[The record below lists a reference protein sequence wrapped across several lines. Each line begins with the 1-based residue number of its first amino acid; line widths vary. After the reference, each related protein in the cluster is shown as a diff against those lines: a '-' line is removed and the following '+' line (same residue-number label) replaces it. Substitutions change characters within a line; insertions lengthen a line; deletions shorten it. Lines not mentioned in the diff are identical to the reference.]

1 MLEEYP
7 KEITLQDGFVCILRP
22 MTRHDQDA
30 LYRFFIS
37 LPEEDRRYL
46 RNDATNR
53 ILIEKWCREL
63 NYNKVLPIL
72 AEHQNRILAN
82 ATLHRETFGWGRHVG
97 EIRITVASEFQ
108 HRGLG
113 SLLLE
118 ELSKLALKFNL
129 DKLCAKVI
137 ASRIYVTR
145 AFEKN
150 DFVLE
155 ATLKNF
161 VKILYDENYED
172 IAVLVKNLNQV
183 SV

>member
-22 MTRHDQDA
+22 MARHDQDA

-37 LPEEDRRYL
+37 FPEEDRRYL

-72 AEHQNRILAN
+72 AEHQNRIVAN

-97 EIRITVASEFQ
+97 EIRITVATDFQ
-108 HRGLG
+108 QRGLG

-118 ELSKLALKFNL
+118 ELSKLALKYNL
-129 DKLCAKVI
+129 EKLCAKVV
-137 ASRIYVTR
+137 ASRTYVTR

-150 DFVLE
+150 TFFRE

-161 VKILYDENYED
+161 VKILYDKNYED

>member
-7 KEITLQDGFVCILRP
+7 KEITLPDGFICILRP
-22 MTRHDQDA
+22 MTRHDQDT

-37 LPEEDRRYL
+37 IPEEDRRYL
-46 RNDATNR
+46 RNDTTNR
-53 ILIEKWCREL
+53 ILIEKWCRDL
-63 NYNKVLPIL
+63 NHDKVLPIL
-72 AEHQNRILAN
+72 AEHENKILAN

-97 EIRITVASEFQ
+97 EIRITVAAEFQ

-118 ELSKLALKFNL
+118 ELSKLALKYNL
-129 DKLCAKVI
+129 EKLCAKVV
-137 ASRIYVTR
+137 ASRTYVTR

-150 DFVLE
+150 DFVRE

-161 VKILYDENYED
+161 VKIIYNKNYED
-172 IAVLVKNLNQV
+172 IAVLVKDLKQTFV
-183 SV
+183 

>member
-7 KEITLQDGFVCILRP
+7 KEITLQDGFICILRP
-22 MTRHDQDA
+22 MTRDDQDA

-72 AEHQNRILAN
+72 AEHENRILAN
-82 ATLHRETFGWGRHVG
+82 ATLHRETFGWGQHIG
-97 EIRITVASEFQ
+97 EIRITVAEDFQ
-108 HRGLG
+108 QRGMG

-118 ELSKLALKFNL
+118 ELSKLAFEYNL
-129 DKLCAKVI
+129 EKLSAKVI
-137 ASRIYVTR
+137 ASQTYVTR

-150 DFVLE
+150 AFVRE
-155 ATLKNF
+155 ATLKDF
-161 VKILYDENYED
+161 VKILYDKNYED
-172 IAVLVKNLNQV
+172 IAVLVKDLNQT

>member
-7 KEITLQDGFVCILRP
+7 KEITLQDGFNCILRP
-22 MTRHDQDA
+22 MTRDDQDA

-72 AEHQNRILAN
+72 AEHENRILAN
-82 ATLHRETFGWGRHVG
+82 ATLHKETFGWGRHIG
-97 EIRITVASEFQ
+97 EIRVTVAADFQ
-108 HRGLG
+108 QRGLG

-118 ELSKLALKFNL
+118 ELSKLALKYNL
-129 DKLCAKVI
+129 EKLCAKVV
-137 ASRIYVTR
+137 ASRSYVTR

-150 DFVLE
+150 AFVRE

-161 VKILYDENYED
+161 VKILYDKNYED
-172 IAVLVKNLNQV
+172 IAVLVKDLNQT
-183 SV
+183 SL

>member
-7 KEITLQDGFVCILRP
+7 KKITLRDGFICILRP
-22 MTRHDQDA
+22 MTRDDQDA

-37 LPEEDRRYL
+37 LPEEDRKYL

-53 ILIEKWCREL
+53 IFIEKWCREL

-72 AEHQNRILAN
+72 AEHENRILAT
-82 ATLHRETFGWGRHVG
+82 ATLQRETFGWGQHVG
-97 EIRITVASEFQ
+97 EIRITVDAEFQ

-118 ELSKLALKFNL
+118 ELSRLALKLNL
-129 DKLCAKVI
+129 EKLCAKVV
-137 ASRIYVTR
+137 ASRTYVTR

-150 DFVLE
+150 TFVRE

-161 VKILYDENYED
+161 VKNLYDKNYED
-172 IAVLVKNLNQV
+172 IAILVKDLNQT

>member
-7 KEITLQDGFVCILRP
+7 KEVTLPDGFVCILRP

-46 RNDATNR
+46 RNNATNR

-72 AEHQNRILAN
+72 AEHENRILAN
-82 ATLHRETFGWGRHVG
+82 ATLHKETFGWGRHVG
-97 EIRITVASEFQ
+97 EIRITVAADFQ

-118 ELSKLALKFNL
+118 ELSQLALKYNL
-129 DKLCAKVI
+129 EKLSAKVV
-137 ASRIYVTR
+137 ASRTYVTR

-150 DFVLE
+150 DFVRE
-155 ATLKNF
+155 ATLKNY
-161 VKILYDENYED
+161 VKIIYNKNYED
-172 IAVLVKNLNQV
+172 IAVLVKHLNQT

>member
-7 KEITLQDGFVCILRP
+7 KEVTLPDGFVCILRP
-22 MTRHDQDA
+22 MNRDDQDA

-72 AEHQNRILAN
+72 AEHENRILAN
-82 ATLHRETFGWGRHVG
+82 ATLHKETFGWGRHVG
-97 EIRITVASEFQ
+97 EIRITVAADFQ

-118 ELSKLALKFNL
+118 ELSKLALQFNL

-137 ASRIYVTR
+137 ASRTYVTR

-150 DFVLE
+150 DFVRE

-161 VKILYDENYED
+161 VKIIYNKNYED
-172 IAVLVKNLNQV
+172 IAVLVKNLNQT

>member
-7 KEITLQDGFVCILRP
+7 KEVTLPDGFVCILRP
-22 MTRHDQDA
+22 MNRDDQDA

-72 AEHQNRILAN
+72 AEHENRILAN
-82 ATLHRETFGWGRHVG
+82 ATLHKETFGWGRHVG
-97 EIRITVASEFQ
+97 EIRITVAADFQ

-118 ELSKLALKFNL
+118 ELSKLALQYNL
-129 DKLCAKVI
+129 EKLCAKVV
-137 ASRIYVTR
+137 ASRTYVTR

-155 ATLKNF
+155 ATLNNF
-161 VKILYDENYED
+161 VKIIYNKNYED
-172 IAVLVKNLNQV
+172 IAVLVKDLNPT

>member
-7 KEITLQDGFVCILRP
+7 KEITLPDGFVCILRP
-22 MTRHDQDA
+22 MTRDDQDA
-30 LYRFFIS
+30 LYRFFIL

-53 ILIEKWCREL
+53 ILIEKWCRDL
-63 NYNKVLPIL
+63 NHDKVLPIL
-72 AEHQNRILAN
+72 AENGNRILAN
-82 ATLHRETFGWGRHVG
+82 ATLHRETFGWGRHIG
-97 EIRITVASEFQ
+97 EVRITVAADFQ

-118 ELSKLALKFNL
+118 ELSRLALKHHL
-129 DKLCAKVI
+129 EKLCAKVV
-137 ASRIYVTR
+137 ASRTYVTR

-150 DFVLE
+150 AFVRK
-155 ATLKNF
+155 ATLKNY
-161 VKILYDENYED
+161 VKILYDKNYED
-172 IAVLVKNLNQV
+172 IAVLVKDLKQT

>member
-7 KEITLQDGFVCILRP
+7 KEITLQDGFICILRP
-22 MTRHDQDA
+22 MTRDDQDA

-37 LPEEDRRYL
+37 LPEEDRGYL

-72 AEHQNRILAN
+72 AEHENRILAN
-82 ATLHRETFGWGRHVG
+82 ATLHRETFGWGMHIG
-97 EIRITVASEFQ
+97 EIRITVAADFQ
-108 HRGLG
+108 QRGLG

-118 ELSKLALKFNL
+118 ELSKLALGYNL
-129 DKLCAKVI
+129 EKLCAKVV
-137 ASRIYVTR
+137 ASRTYVTR

-150 DFVLE
+150 AFVLK

-161 VKILYDENYED
+161 VKILYVKNYED
-172 IAVLVKNLNQV
+172 IAVLVKDLNQNQ
-183 SV
+183 

>member
-1 MLEEYP
+1 MLEKYP
-7 KEITLQDGFVCILRP
+7 KEITLQDGFICILKP
-22 MTRHDQDA
+22 MTRDDQDA
-30 LYRFFIS
+30 LYRFFMS

-72 AEHQNRILAN
+72 AVHENRILAN
-82 ATLHRETFGWGRHVG
+82 ATLHRQTFGWGMHIG
-97 EIRITVASEFQ
+97 EIRITVAVDFQ
-108 HRGLG
+108 QRGLG

-118 ELSKLALKFNL
+118 ELSGLALKYNL
-129 DKLCAKVI
+129 EKICAKVV
-137 ASRIYVTR
+137 ASRTYVIR

-150 DFVLE
+150 AFVRE

-161 VKILYDENYED
+161 VKVLYGKNYED
-172 IAVLVKNLNQV
+172 IAVLVKDLSQA
-183 SV
+183 

>member
-7 KEITLQDGFVCILRP
+7 KEITLPDGFICILRP
-22 MTRHDQDA
+22 MTRDDQDA

-53 ILIEKWCREL
+53 ILIEKWCRDL
-63 NYNKVLPIL
+63 NYDRVLPIL
-72 AEHQNRILAN
+72 AEHENRILAN

-97 EIRITVASEFQ
+97 EIRITVAAEFQ

-118 ELSKLALKFNL
+118 ELSKLALGYNL
-129 DKLCAKVI
+129 EKLCAKIV
-137 ASRIYVTR
+137 ASRTYVTR

-150 DFVLE
+150 AFVLE

-161 VKILYDENYED
+161 VKILYGKNYED
-172 IAVLVKNLNQV
+172 IAVLVKDLNQI
-183 SV
+183 SA